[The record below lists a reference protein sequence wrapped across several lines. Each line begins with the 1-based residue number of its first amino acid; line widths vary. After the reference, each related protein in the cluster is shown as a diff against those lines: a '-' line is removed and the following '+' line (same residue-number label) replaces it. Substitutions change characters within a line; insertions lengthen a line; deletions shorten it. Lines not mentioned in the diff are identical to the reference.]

1 MTTQIRRC
9 LYVGLGG
16 TGVSTLLYLKK
27 MFVDTYGEVPPSIG
41 FLGID
46 SDNAAYTVSLKAQNG
61 QKEIRLDPN
70 EQISIVIDN
79 AMDVYNV
86 NQDEYDWIE
95 KRNLYSLGNLNGD
108 GAGQIRTNGRFC
120 FTSKLQSVETIVLD
134 KINEITNQRHND
146 NLLYELLDNKVE
158 IHMIFSLCGGTGCGI
173 FLNMAYLLK
182 EIAPKCKL
190 TGYAVMADVF
200 RSMRH
205 AGMQKVKANA
215 YGAIQDLDYLMA
227 FGLQNPDPFYFKYHD
242 KHMLVANRPFDS
254 VICIDN
260 RNGNGD
266 TYTALSELN
275 EMIALALM
283 VSAGKMSTITKSTG
297 DNFANEINEGNMN
310 VENKLAWVGGMGIC
324 EIIYNGNRLNEIYAK
339 KAAIKLIEH
348 LLQTYPENIFPIND
362 WVNLSDVGLGME
374 NNGPN
379 KLANS
384 IWPQYKPTG
393 YNKNTTNIG
402 TGFDKLKNK
411 LPGSPQIDNIVT
423 QINQKIKFQL
433 YTLIQDQINIR
444 GGIPNA
450 EEILDKLQ
458 KWARQALQHMDQKKA
473 TYLKEKEHIEEEIK
487 KYDESIKKLDSFWY
501 IFSRSKKEKHKEDC
515 WKNQTRYIELEIE
528 LIRTNGA
535 IRVLYELGNLIK
547 EEKASV
553 DNIRKCLENISKD
566 FEEDIRDQSSGTN
579 LEIKSFQINLAEE
592 AIQKLTGENDLE
604 EDDISLPEFISSLKY
619 GGILALNISD
629 RSEVKQKFLEFTSR
643 LRYATRW
650 TKQTLED
657 KLDAM
662 KDEEFVSLM
671 KRAIHKSMPLLRYNY
686 RGYHILGTP
695 MDSYYIGV
703 ADPNTT
709 VLKKKEL
716 FRKLIKE
723 SKDLDFSGTGMKDRI
738 IIYRQFGV
746 IPAYAVE
753 SVPEYREEYEA
764 IHGSKTGGVNCH
776 IDLHLL
782 TRMQKENYDL
792 YPYKKKDETLAYWV
806 NGLIFKLIKREKKG
820 EDQSQEN
827 NSKDGGDY
835 WFLCKKEGENIN
847 NHWIKLDKYREESI
861 ALFRQNMIHI
871 KPEFDEYIKKFTEE
885 NGTTKMKEFYQD
897 VVDHYWEKY
906 SLVGMTRDEVKRK
919 NFETLSEQMNQELK
933 YIEETI
939 KKHL

>member
-1 MTTQIRRC
+1 MATQIRRC

-95 KRNLYSLGNLNGD
+95 RRNLYSLGNLNGD

-227 FGLQNPDPFYFKYHD
+227 FGLQKSDPFYFKYHNR
-242 KHMLVANRPFDS
+242 HMLVANRPFDS

-324 EIIYNGNRLNEIYAK
+324 EIVYNGEQLHHIYAQ
-339 KAAIKLIEH
+339 KAAIQLIEE
-348 LLQTYPENIFPIND
+348 LLQTQPENVFRIDN
-362 WVNLSDVGLGME
+362 WVNLQEVGLGIDDKAT
-374 NNGPN
+374 N
-379 KLANS
+379 KLVDSICLRYIPSEYIEGNTEVMAEISDLRHDYLESLDIDSKVNQISQKIQLQLSILIKNS
-384 IWPQYKPTG
+384 I
-393 YNKNTTNIG
+393 NK
-402 TGFDKLKNK
+402 
-411 LPGSPQIDNIVT
+411 S
-423 QINQKIKFQL
+423 
-433 YTLIQDQINIR
+433 
-444 GGIPNA
+444 GGIPYVQ
-450 EEILDKLQ
+450 EILNGLQ
-458 KWARQALQHMDQKKA
+458 QWTEQALKQMEQKKA
-473 TYLKEKEHIEEEIK
+473 GHVTLQKENKQKIAGEKNKQKSFLQILFRKRRKIENEE
-487 KYDESIKKLDSFWY
+487 
-501 IFSRSKKEKHKEDC
+501 C
-515 WKNQTRYIELEIE
+515 WNNRTQGIAIEVDLA
-528 LIRTNGA
+528 RTNGA
-535 IRVLYELGNLIK
+535 IRVLYKLESLIR
-547 EEKASV
+547 EEREKV
-553 DNIRKCLENISKD
+553 INITKCLKNISKELKD
-566 FEEDIRDQSSGTN
+566 DLIDQSSGTN